1 MMVLFGKKIFLAVSL
16 FCMLSLMSI
25 SAYSQCDG
33 SPGLPGD
40 PDDPT
45 SSANCPLDT
54 WVFALAILTM
64 TFAVWQMRKQRKLNI

>member
-1 MMVLFGKKIFLAVSL
+1 MAMPGKKIFSALTLIV
-16 FCMLSLMSI
+16 LSLVSF

-45 SSANCPLDT
+45 STANCPLDT
-54 WVFALAILTM
+54 WVFVLVAITIAYTVWNMYKQKKVIAL
-64 TFAVWQMRKQRKLNI
+64 

>member
-1 MMVLFGKKIFLAVSL
+1 MIPTGKKICLGLCSFFA
-16 FCMLSLMSI
+16 LSLISV

-45 SSANCPLDT
+45 STGNCPLDT
-54 WVFALAILTM
+54 WVFALAILTL
-64 TFAVWQMRKQRKLNI
+64 AYAAWQLRKQRKLNL